1 MYYSLSSGILHGYQ
15 HLQNCIHL
23 TSGQARKLALISQ
36 HLPISGFSRG
46 LKGTFE
52 AIDHLGYVQIDTI
65 SVIER
70 AHHHTLYNRVPHY
83 RHGYL
88 DKLVEQRK
96 IFEYWSHAAA
106 YLSFDDYRYCLPRMH
121 AIKQGQRHW
130 YKKNVKLMNYVLQ
143 RITADGALQ
152 AKDFEEHTGYSG
164 GMWEWGP
171 IKQAIEH
178 LFMQGDLLVTKRVSF
193 QKVFDLAERVIPAH
207 INTAKPSRLEYAH
220 YLIRRHIRAHGIGHL
235 SEFGYLRKA
244 MGPVIKRALNEKIE
258 SGELLEIKLKTQK
271 DRLFVTPDYQTTL
284 DKRLA
289 HCKAKI
295 LSPFDNLVIQRK
307 RIQRLFEFD
316 YQLEC
321 YLPEKKRKH
330 GYFTLPVL
338 WQGNLVARM
347 DAKADRKNN
356 VFIIRNLALETKLR
370 KVDEFGYYFS
380 KALNDFAIFNG
391 CEEIRVASKVRKSLK
406 ALIMDN
412 L

>member
-1 MYYSLSSGILHGYQ
+1 M
-15 HLQNCIHL
+15 QNTIHL
-23 TSGQARKLALISQ
+23 TSAEGRKLALVSQ
-36 HLPISGFSRG
+36 QLPNSGFSRG
-46 LKGTFE
+46 LKGTYE

-65 SVIER
+65 SVVER

-83 RHGYL
+83 RHGFL

-106 YLSFDDYRYCLPRMH
+106 YLPFDDYRFCLPRMH
-121 AIKQGQRHW
+121 AIKRGQHHW
-130 YKKNVKLMNYVLQ
+130 YKKNVKLMNHVLQ
-143 RITADGALQ
+143 RITVDGALQ
-152 AKDFEEHTGYSG
+152 AKDFEEHTGFSG

-178 LFMQGDLLVTKRVSF
+178 LFMQGDLLVTRRVNF

-207 INTAKPSRLEYAH
+207 INTTQPSKLEYAH
-220 YLIRRHIRAHGIGHL
+220 HLIERYLGAHGIGHL

-244 MGPVIKRALNEKIE
+244 MGAVIKQALDEKIE
-258 SGELLEIKLKTQK
+258 AGELLEIKLKTK
-271 DRLFVTPDYQTTL
+271 RDRLFVTPDYLARL
-284 DKRLA
+284 DMRLA
-289 HCKAKI
+289 YSKTKI

-321 YLPEKKRKH
+321 YLPQKKRKY

-347 DAKADRKNN
+347 DAKADRKTK
-356 VFIIRNLALETKLR
+356 VFIVRNLELETKLK

-380 KALNDFAIFNG
+380 RALSDFSKFNG
-391 CEEIRVASKVRKSLK
+391 CEDIRIASKIKKSLR
-406 ALIMDN
+406 ALITDN
-412 L
+412 I